1 MSKFYK
7 TGATIDESYNL
18 ALQDVRNNPEMAD
31 FTKRFKDYTDVS
43 KPAETN
49 GLAKIKV
56 FREEVRIPSPLGLTG
71 IVIRTPPEDTVS
83 TKE

>member
-1 MSKFYK
+1 M
-7 TGATIDESYNL
+7 ERL
-18 ALQDVRNNPEMAD
+18 AETTPTPPQHILTD
-31 FTKRFKDYTDVS
+31 FTKRFKEYTDVS